1 MESLTGLTEKSTE
14 VIGKM
19 VNNPGQE
26 GFQDL
31 MELKEKVNGSMDRE
45 LDGLMIKRREIT
57 NISCYIQI

>member
-1 MESLTGLTEKSTE
+1 
-14 VIGKM
+14 
-19 VNNPGQE
+19 
-26 GFQDL
+26 